1 LAGVAAASVIYQE
14 MNRELAKELKAAGF
28 PIRVYRVGHRF
39 FPHEKSPGWSDSSR
53 EHGVTL
59 TNYALQNRLQDIK
72 DGYYCPS
79 LSDLIEACGD
89 GLARLFIEKDIWT
102 AESKN
107 AEKHAVAHSAEEA
120 VAALWF
126 ALRKQKSL

>member
-1 LAGVAAASVIYQE
+1 VI
-14 MNRELAKELKAAGF
+14 
-28 PIRVYRVGHRF
+28 IT
-39 FPHEKSPGWSDSSR
+39 D
-53 EHGVTL
+53 
-59 TNYALQNRLQDIK
+59 YALQDRLQDIK

-102 AESKN
+102 AESKK